1 MDQSGSS
8 RLSNLQVRTEETRSF
23 RRGSLAANLIGLG
36 GHPDAFDVARRRL
49 SNVSDV
55 VSRKIS
61 RTIGWRS
68 LSVSVEL
75 TVSQG
80 TSLCAQYMRNRLKRS
95 GIFRRKLGLKRM
107 RSAKLLS
114 GGALVAE
121 VYPELAAVGT
131 ELERMHPKL
140 FERVGRQIGCGAFR
154 SEQRVTEALTDV
166 AREMLRT
173 GECSWEKIVALYAIA
188 GGMAVDCVRQ
198 GKPEFLVTIQRAMAM
213 VLEEDL
219 AAWIQANGGWN
230 ALIIRYRPVLK
241 QIGWQTN
248 TVILFIAITTI
259 FISILS
265 TSIRIFL
272 L

>member
-1 MDQSGSS
+1 
-8 RLSNLQVRTEETRSF
+8 
-23 RRGSLAANLIGLG
+23 
-36 GHPDAFDVARRRL
+36 
-49 SNVSDV
+49 
-55 VSRKIS
+55 
-61 RTIGWRS
+61 
-68 LSVSVEL
+68 
-75 TVSQG
+75 
-80 TSLCAQYMRNRLKRS
+80 MRNRLKRS

-140 FERVGRQIGCGAFR
+140 FERVGRQIGCGALR

-166 AREMLRT
+166 AREMLRS

-198 GKPEFLVTIQRAMAM
+198 GKPEFLVAIQRAMAM

-219 AAWIQANGGWN
+219 AAWIQANGGWVGVL
-230 ALIIRYRPVLK
+230 ALITSPSLSLSSLSLSLSHFAYTTNFLSRLGGVTLKDHPSDYLRYQLAD
-241 QIGWQTN
+241 I
-248 TVILFIAITTI
+248 
-259 FISILS
+259 
-265 TSIRIFL
+265 
-272 L
+272 